1 MKPPKDQIAG
11 RKTFLEAK
19 QTRPTHRDQ
28 RLPLY
33 TTPLRSNYIGI
44 EGLKPRMLSQQ
55 ASVGNQE
62 SFKPHLRSLPLRST
76 SEDVNLR
83 PVEGRGV
90 LPTHDRSNQAARPFT
105 GLDLLGFQKKARY
118 NKGNVYFTQKKA
130 PIIYSFN

>member
-1 MKPPKDQIAG
+1 MKPPNNPLAG
-11 RKTFLEAK
+11 KKAFREAK
-19 QTRPTHRDQ
+19 QMRPANRDQ

-33 TTPLRSNYIGI
+33 TTPLRTNYIGI

-55 ASVGNQE
+55 ASIGNQE
-62 SFKPHLRSLPLRST
+62 ACKPHLRSLPIRST

-118 NKGNVYFTQKKA
+118 NKGNVDFTQKKA
-130 PIIYSFN
+130 PVIYSFN